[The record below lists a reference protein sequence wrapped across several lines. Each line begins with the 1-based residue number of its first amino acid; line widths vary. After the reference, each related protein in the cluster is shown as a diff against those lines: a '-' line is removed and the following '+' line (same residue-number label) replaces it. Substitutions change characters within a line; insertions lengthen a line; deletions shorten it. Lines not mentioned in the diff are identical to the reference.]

1 MNTDF
6 ARRQMVEQQVRAWEV
21 SDPRVLEVLSEL
33 PREEFVPAGFE
44 SLAFAET
51 SIPLPHGQ
59 RMLTPTVEGRLL
71 QALRLSG
78 NEEVFEIGTGSGFLT
93 ACLARL
99 AAKVTSVD
107 IFGDLVEAADARLKG
122 LDIGNV
128 RLQQMDAMQALP
140 DGRFDAIAVGGS
152 MPIFDNRLFDILKP
166 GGRLFV
172 VVGTGPVMDARL
184 VTRAQD
190 GQPQV
195 ASLFETRVPPLINA
209 PAPPAF
215 TF

>member
-6 ARRQMVEQQVRAWEV
+6 ARRQMVEQQIRAWEV

-33 PREEFVPAGFE
+33 PREEFVPAGYE
-44 SLAFAET
+44 ALAFADT

-71 QALRLSG
+71 QSLRLSPAD
-78 NEEVFEIGTGSGFLT
+78 EVFEVGTGSGFLT

-99 AAKVTSVD
+99 SAAVTSID
-107 IFGDLVEAADARLKG
+107 IFGDFIEAADMRLKA
-122 LDIGNV
+122 LDIDNAD
-128 RLQQMDAMQALP
+128 LLEMDAMQSLP
-140 DGRFDAIAVGGS
+140 RGSFDAIAIGGS
-152 MPIFDNRLFDILKP
+152 MPVFDSRFVDLLKP

-172 VVGTGPVMDARL
+172 VVGFGPIMDAQLIVRE
-184 VTRAQD
+184 D
-190 GQPQV
+190 QPV
-195 ASLFETRVPPLINA
+195 ISSLFETRVPPLRNA
-209 PAPPAF
+209 PAPPVF

>member
-21 SDPRVLEVLSEL
+21 SDPRVLETLSEL
-33 PREEFVPAGFE
+33 PREDFVPPGYEGVAY
-44 SLAFAET
+44 AET

-71 QALRLSG
+71 HSLQLQPTD
-78 NEEVFEIGTGSGFLT
+78 EVFEIGTGWGFVT

-107 IFGDLVEAADARLKG
+107 VYPDFVEGSGTRLGSLG
-122 LDIGNV
+122 LDNV
-128 RLQQMDAMQALP
+128 TLRRMDAMTSLP
-140 DGRFDAIAVGGS
+140 EGEFDAIAVGGS
-152 MPIFDNRLFDILKP
+152 MPVFDDRLLTILKP
-166 GGRLFV
+166 GGRLFA

-184 VTRAQD
+184 VVRGQD
-190 GQPQV
+190 GEPRV
-195 ASLFETRVPPLINA
+195 TSLFETNLQPLQNA
-209 PAPPAF
+209 PTLPAF
-215 TF
+215 SF

>member
-6 ARRQMVEQQVRAWEV
+6 ARRQMVEQQIRAWEV

-33 PREEFVPAGFE
+33 PREEFVPTGYE
-44 SLAFAET
+44 RLAFAET

-71 QALRLSG
+71 QSLGLSAGDDAL
-78 NEEVFEIGTGSGFLT
+78 EIGTGSGFLT

-99 AAKVTSVD
+99 AGKVTSVD
-107 IFGDLVEAADARLKG
+107 IFPDLVEAADARLKS

-128 RLQQMDAMQALP
+128 RLQQMDAMQSLP
-140 DGRFDAIAVGGS
+140 EGRFDAIAVGGS
-152 MPIFDNRLFDILKP
+152 MPIFDNRLFEILKP

-172 VVGTGPVMDARL
+172 VIGTGPVMDAQL
-184 VTRAQD
+184 VRRGEDDRPRVT
-190 GQPQV
+190 
-195 ASLFETRVPPLINA
+195 SLFETSVPPLIHA

-215 TF
+215 SF